1 MAKIDLNNLSAFIVV
16 ARERSFTRA
25 AAQLGVSQSALS
37 HTIRKLEE
45 GLGIRLLMRST
56 RGVSPTDAGER
67 MLANIAPLYEGIEAE
82 LNAVSELRDKPS
94 GTIRITAHD
103 HAASTVL
110 WPRLARLLP
119 GYPEIKVEISIDYGL
134 ADIVGERFD
143 AGVRC
148 GDIVARDM
156 IAVRIA
162 PDMRMAVVGAP
173 SYLARRPAPQA
184 PGDLAAHDCIN
195 LRLPTHG
202 GLSSWEFAR
211 DGKTSQW
218 QVDGQCV
225 FNTTPQKLAAALDGC
240 GLAYVPEDMIHD
252 HVAAG
257 RLVTVLEP
265 WWLTLPGY
273 HLYYPSRRQRSAAF
287 ALVLDALRLA

>member
-119 GYPEIKVEISIDYGL
+119 DYPEIKVEISIDYGL

-148 GDIVARDM
+148 GDIVAKDM

-240 GLAYVPEDMIHD
+240 GLAYVPEDMIQD

-257 RLVTVLEP
+257 RLVAVLEP

>member
-1 MAKIDLNNLSAFIVV
+1 MAKIDLNHLSALMVV

-56 RGVSPTDAGER
+56 RGVSVTDAGER

-82 LNAVSELRDKPS
+82 LSAVSDLRDTPS

-110 WPRLARLLP
+110 WPKLATLLP
-119 GYPEIKVEISIDYGL
+119 DYPDIKIEISIDYAL

-143 AGVRC
+143 AGIRC
-148 GDIVARDM
+148 GDMVAKDM
-156 IAVRIA
+156 VAVRIA
-162 PDMRMAVVGAP
+162 PDMRMAAVGAP
-173 SYLARRPAPQA
+173 SYFARRPPPQS
-184 PGDLAAHDCIN
+184 PTDLTAHDCIN

-202 GLSSWEFAR
+202 GLSSWDFAQ
-211 DGKTSQW
+211 DGKTTQW

-225 FNTTPQKLAAALDGC
+225 FNTTPQKLAACLDGC
-240 GLAYVPEDMIHD
+240 GLAYLPEDMIQD
-252 HVAAG
+252 HVMAG
-257 RLVTVLEP
+257 RLVAVLEP
-265 WWLTLPGY
+265 WWPTLPGY

-287 ALVLDALRLA
+287 ALVVEALRLA